1 MGLVFYCVFL
11 KRTIPTFFLIYC
23 LFSLGAPAR
32 NARTFSFQYSS
43 PCYFCRGPWLMIVR
57 SLDFL
62 SGCTF
67 TFAKKL
73 VPTAFFFPFCW
84 GRGLDASPSQW
95 RKSTE
100 FSKVRGLA
108 AALRREAARFRTNH
122 WSNFFHSALGTTI
135 MGLVFYCVF
144 LKRTIPT
151 FFLIYCLFSLGAP
164 ARNARTFS
172 FQYSSPCYFC
182 RGPWL
187 MIVRS
192 LDFLSGCTFTFAKKL
207 VPTAFFF
214 PFCWGR
220 GLDASPSQWL

>member
-1 MGLVFYCVFL
+1 
-11 KRTIPTFFLIYC
+11 
-23 LFSLGAPAR
+23 
-32 NARTFSFQYSS
+32 
-43 PCYFCRGPWLMIVR
+43 MIVR

-108 AALRREAARFRTNH
+108 AALRREAARFRTTN

-144 LKRTIPT
+144 LKSHHM
-151 FFLIYCLFSLGAP
+151 L
-164 ARNARTFS
+164 
-172 FQYSSPCYFC
+172 
-182 RGPWL
+182 
-187 MIVRS
+187 
-192 LDFLSGCTFTFAKKL
+192 L
-207 VPTAFFF
+207 V
-214 PFCWGR
+214 CV
-220 GLDASPSQWL
+220 